1 MSRTTP
7 ARFLREIDFLSGS
20 ATTPG
25 LSVPW
30 SWTLAYCLRC
40 PRFLLCVL
48 RASARWLLNL
58 PQNPGSISRAE
69 PMRAQRKI
77 SHSTSSTFKASLQKP
92 PVHKLLRLEAFT
104 PLMVAIDFDIMHND
118 SHINDGL
125 RDNLPLRRVNDA
137 QRCAI
142 PVSLNRLDHEYHSP
156 T

>member
-1 MSRTTP
+1 
-7 ARFLREIDFLSGS
+7 
-20 ATTPG
+20 
-25 LSVPW
+25 
-30 SWTLAYCLRC
+30 
-40 PRFLLCVL
+40 
-48 RASARWLLNL
+48 
-58 PQNPGSISRAE
+58 
-69 PMRAQRKI
+69 MRAQRKI

-104 PLMVAIDFDIMHND
+104 PLMVAIDFDVMHND

-137 QRCAI
+137 QRCAN